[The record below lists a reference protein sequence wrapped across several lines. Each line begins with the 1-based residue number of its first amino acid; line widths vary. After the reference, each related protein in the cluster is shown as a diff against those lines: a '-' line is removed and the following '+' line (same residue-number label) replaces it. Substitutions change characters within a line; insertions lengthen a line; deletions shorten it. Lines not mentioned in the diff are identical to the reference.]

1 MGAKGLEEGQGRIVD
16 TTKKKFNTAKVK
28 TQQAYLYLFSYFHQ
42 LFMLYYSVN
51 ENSDY
56 RCLRHEKSLL

>member
-16 TTKKKFNTAKVK
+16 TTKKKFNTAKAK
-28 TQQAYLYLFSYFHQ
+28 TQQAYLYLFSYIHK

-51 ENSDY
+51 EN
-56 RCLRHEKSLL
+56 